1 MAPATRRN
9 TEISRRAFLAVPPLL
24 WPRQASAAL
33 ERQQRELSGIPWI
46 HIRHGSAP
54 LRLLRIHG
62 NEETAREA
70 VEILIGETEGEAW
83 IVQSSTRHVLLEGL
97 RLDPNRMFSREGAE
111 KNLRVLNPDARP
123 EQILA
128 VLAILDRGRDALM
141 AALAPPPGGLW
152 IAAHNNGPG
161 YSIET
166 EAPISQRV
174 RIAEPAS
181 PRDFL
186 LFTSARDFEKAVRGP
201 YNAVL
206 QDRPGGED
214 DGSLSRWCA
223 ARGVRYV
230 NVEVAHGRLDKQLE
244 MLRWLLAALS

>member
-1 MAPATRRN
+1 MAPASRRK
-9 TEISRRAFLAVPPLL
+9 TEISRRSFLFAAAPWMLQARAAIA
-24 WPRQASAAL
+24 RQRL
-33 ERQQRELSGIPWI
+33 ELSGLPWI
-46 HIRHGSAP
+46 HIRNGSAP

-70 VEILIGETEGEAW
+70 VELLIEKTPGEAW
-83 IVQSSTRHVLLEGL
+83 IVESQTRHVTLAGL
-97 RLDPNRMFSREGAE
+97 RLDPNRMFSRVGAE
-111 KNLRVLNPDARP
+111 KNLRLLNPEARP
-123 EQILA
+123 EQIAAL
-128 VLAILDRGRDALM
+128 LDQLDRGRDALM
-141 AALAPPPGGLW
+141 KTLAPPPGGLW

-166 EAPISQRV
+166 EEPISQR
-174 RIAEPAS
+174 IHKPQPES
-181 PRDFL
+181 PRDFF
-186 LFTSARDFEKAVRGP
+186 LFTSAADFEIALKGP

-230 NVEVAHGRLDKQLE
+230 NAEAAHGKLDKQLE
-244 MLRWLLAALS
+244 MLRWLIAALS